1 MTFEIRPA
9 REEDRDWILELLRD
23 RWEDETV
30 VAHGTVYRPLE
41 LDGLVAMQGDEV
53 AGLATYVIEKGSC
66 EIVTIDALVEGR
78 GVGSSLVEAVYER
91 AHRAGCSRLWLI
103 TTNDNERAQAFY
115 DKRGF
120 RVAAVREGAVNE
132 SRKLKPSIPIVGRGG
147 IAITDEIEFERRIR

>member
-1 MTFEIRPA
+1 MTFEIRPVQ
-9 REEDRDWILELLRD
+9 EEDRDWSLELLRD

-30 VAHGTVYRPLE
+30 VAHGAVYHPLE
-41 LDGLVAMQGDEV
+41 LDGFVAVQGDEV
-53 AGLATYVIEKGSC
+53 VGLATYVIEEDSC
-66 EIVTIDALVEGR
+66 EIVTIDALIEGR
-78 GVGSSLVEAVYER
+78 GVGSSLIEAVYER

-115 DKRGF
+115 DKLGF

-132 SRKLKPSIPIVGRGG
+132 SRKLKPSIPLVGRGG